1 MIRKTLIQKHIILL
15 LLLFVI
21 IPITRIN
28 GKESTLVKVRH
39 GFFGTR
45 MRIVFDFD
53 APFEYNIN
61 KELSKIIFSFPN
73 VHLANKLV
81 SNTLRYNNIIIND
94 IQFNSNDNGNVNAV
108 IRCNSDCIS
117 KIIQINDPLR
127 LAVDFFIN
135 PDVNSSVDFY
145 FNRGLEYENNGEY
158 NNALSEYRKAI
169 ALEPGHP
176 ESYFHAGVIRFLKGE
191 YDKALINF
199 RKVPENSDL
208 GKEAVTYILKILE
221 PDYKEEISI
230 STNADESIKENTE
243 QIDAQENAD
252 YIVDNNT
259 NKEIKDDAAVESS
272 QSADNQIVEK
282 TEDFPKEIGPKKIKK
297 LNKSEVLALA
307 GVYQKEKESI
317 IKNENSPLFVINWL
331 YLYIIG
337 GIVSLFIGFFIARKV
352 LRKENK
358 NTIKESK
365 YLNKMFKKSVEG
377 EIKRGRIPKHS
388 REFNHDAFREKL
400 VSTYTQ
406 TDNDNRRIN
415 RRLPKDLLQEEIIH
429 RNSKIDKILTESE
442 MPLYTG
448 KGLKLVNKSK
458 VINDKYRAVYSLNEL
473 GWDDI
478 KIAEKLHMEVE
489 EVRLALNMKP
499 DVVKDEPVKNR
510 FEEIYRLID
519 ENKNMSDIA
528 KELNVS
534 IGEIEFAKAMKGRKR
549 NAVSEVY

>member
-21 IPITRIN
+21 IPMTRIN

-73 VHLANKLV
+73 VHLANEFISK
-81 SNTLRYNNIIIND
+81 TLRYNNIIIND

-199 RKVPENSDL
+199 RKVPENSEL
-208 GKEAVTYILKILE
+208 GKEAVRCILKILE
-221 PDYKEEISI
+221 PDDKEEKLV
-230 STNADESIKENTE
+230 STNADESIRENTE

-337 GIVSLFIGFFIARKV
+337 GIVSLFIGFFIAKRV
-352 LRKENK
+352 LQKENK